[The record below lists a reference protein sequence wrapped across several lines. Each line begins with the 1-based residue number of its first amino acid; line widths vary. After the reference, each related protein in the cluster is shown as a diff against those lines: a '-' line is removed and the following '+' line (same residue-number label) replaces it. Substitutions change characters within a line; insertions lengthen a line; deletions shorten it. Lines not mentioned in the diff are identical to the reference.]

1 MPALQAISRS
11 PLFWILALLLS
22 VGAVV
27 FSVRNFA
34 DAFPVVGLEL
44 EMDRDGA
51 LEAARELSVRHGWG
65 PEGFRQ
71 AASFSDPD
79 PQVRTYLELELGESD
94 PLGRLRAQG
103 IHPYRWEV
111 RHFREGET
119 REVSIRFTP
128 AGEPLGF
135 RLRLPEE
142 APGPALPAEEARA
155 LAEEGATLHWG
166 MDLQGYELVESAQE
180 TRPGGRVDHVFV
192 YLRTGADL
200 GEGDVRLRLGVA
212 GDLLSEVA
220 PFVRVPQAFSLRYAE
235 MRGANTRI
243 ALAASLLFLVLFF
256 LVGCGYGI
264 FHLLRTGWLE
274 WKPALAWG
282 GVVAAFMALGTLN
295 QLPLS
300 WMRYDTALSSR
311 TFLLQRVL
319 EAGAFLV
326 VGTALLAV
334 IFMAA
339 ESLGR
344 RAFPHHPRQWRLWHP
359 QVAPS
364 LPAVGRTVGGYLVAA
379 VEVGFV
385 VAFYL
390 FAMRRAGWWT
400 PSEALIQ
407 PDLLATW
414 APWLTAVSI
423 ALFSGFWEES
433 LFRAVPLAGAALLG
447 ARFGGRGWW
456 IGGALILQ
464 AVLFAAGH
472 ADYPQQPAY
481 ARVVELFFPA
491 LLWGI
496 LYLWVG
502 LVPVILAH
510 GAYNLTLVS
519 LPLWVS
525 SAPGIWVDRT
535 FLVVLGL
542 APLWIL
548 LVQGLR
554 KGFRR
559 EPPEWA
565 WNRSWSPPDPLP
577 GGRGAPGG
585 TEGPTLEG
593 APGPEEP
600 PDAPQGTTLPVPPA
614 PPLPRSWVLGLS
626 ALGLLLLAGSGLRLG
641 SDVPPVEVGGR
652 QAVGVARDAL
662 ADRGLA
668 PGPEWRALPTVS
680 GGRGAAHRFAWEEE
694 GPEAFRA
701 LLGSHLAEPGWVV
714 RFARFTGPVEER
726 AEEFRVELGGDGRVR
741 GLAHRIPEDR
751 PGAGLDEEDARAAA
765 RALLVREF
773 GGAEAGGVDPVRLR
787 EVAAEPRQRPNR
799 RDWTFTWADPDAHP
813 LTRAEARIRIGLA
826 GDQMTERGRF
836 LHVPEDW
843 EREERERGS
852 RRGLLSGL
860 SGGLLFLVLAGGAL
874 TGVIRWARGIFHLPS
889 GMLVSGVA
897 GGALL
902 LSGVNGLPASA
913 AGFTTTQGFGEQ
925 VVIALVGLALGA
937 VVAGA
942 GLGLAAG
949 LVPSLLPG
957 SGLPSPGPS
966 ANAGRSGREAAAVGV
981 ALGLALGGSLAL
993 WGRLADP
1000 GGPVWPSLGGAG
1012 AYLPML
1018 APGLSGLLPQV
1029 AWTLFLLLVVLG
1041 TARLTREGRRRV
1053 WVGAG
1058 FLFLAGLAAPR
1069 PDAPD
1074 AVLPWLLGGALAGL
1088 GLFVL
1093 VRSRG
1098 RIPAGALPWGVAT
1111 VFALQALAQ
1120 LPFRAF
1126 PGALPG
1132 QILAAILPLLLAGA
1146 WAPLLREGGRP
1157 PGHRGPAPPPV
1168 PLRKGD

>member
-1 MPALQAISRS
+1 MPSLKALSRS
-11 PLFWILALLLS
+11 PLFWILAVLLGL
-22 VGAVV
+22 GAVV

-34 DAFPVVGLEL
+34 DAFPVVRLEL
-44 EMDRDGA
+44 EMDREGA
-51 LEAARELSVRHGWG
+51 LEAARELSVRHAWG

-94 PLGRLRAQG
+94 PLGRLRDEG

-128 AGEPLGF
+128 AGDPLGF

-155 LAEEGATLHWG
+155 LAEEGAAAHWG
-166 MDLQGYELVESAQE
+166 VELERYELVESAQE
-180 TRPGGRVDHVFV
+180 TRPGGRVDHAFV

-274 WKPALAWG
+274 WRPALAWG
-282 GVVAAFMALGTLN
+282 GVVAGFMALGALN

-300 WMRYDTALSSR
+300 WMQYDTALSAR

-326 VGTALLAV
+326 GGTALLAV

-359 QVAPS
+359 EVAPT

-447 ARFGGRGWW
+447 TRFGGRGWW
-456 IGGALILQ
+456 IGGALLLQ

-491 LLWGI
+491 ILWGI

-510 GAYNLTLVS
+510 GAYNLTLIS

-525 SAPGIWVDRT
+525 SAPGIWMDRT

-542 APLWIL
+542 VPLWIL

-554 KGFRR
+554 RGFRR

-565 WNRSWSPPDPLP
+565 WNRSWTPP
-577 GGRGAPGG
+577 APSRPG
-585 TEGPTLEG
+585 TEAHAGAD
-593 APGPEEP
+593 APGPDRSP
-600 PDAPQGTTLPVPPA
+600 YAGRVPDPPRGATPPFPDAPL
-614 PPLPRSWVLGLS
+614 LSRSWVAGLS
-626 ALGLLLLAGSGLRLG
+626 ALGLVLLAVAGLRLA
-641 SDVPPVEVGGR
+641 SDVPRVEVEKAR
-652 QAVGVARDAL
+652 AVELAREAL
-662 ADRGLA
+662 GDRGLA
-668 PGPEWRALPTVS
+668 PGPEWRALPAAA

-694 GPEAFRA
+694 GPDAFRA
-701 LLGSHLAEPGWVV
+701 LMGRYLAEPGWVV

-741 GLAHRIPEDR
+741 GLLYRIPEDR
-751 PGAGLDEEDARAAA
+751 AGAGLDEEEARRAA
-765 RALLVREF
+765 RDLLVREF
-773 GGAEAGGVDPVRLR
+773 GGVEPGAVDPGRLS
-787 EVAAEPRQRPNR
+787 EVAAEPRQRPAR
-799 RDWTFTWADPDAHP
+799 TDWTFTWSDPDVHP
-813 LTRAEARIRIGLA
+813 LDRGEARLRVGLA
-826 GDQMTERGRF
+826 GDRFMERGGF
-836 LHVPEDW
+836 LHVPEEW

-852 RRGLLSGL
+852 RRDLLSGL
-860 SGGLLFLVLAGGAL
+860 SAGLLFLLLAGGAV
-874 TGVIRWARGIFHLPS
+874 TGVIRWARGSFHLPS
-889 GMLVSGVA
+889 GGMVAGVA
-897 GGALL
+897 AGALL
-902 LSGVNGLPASA
+902 LSGVNALPASA
-913 AGFTTTQGFGEQ
+913 VGFGTTQGFGEQ
-925 VVIALVGLALGA
+925 VIITLVGLAVGA
-937 VVAGA
+937 AVAGV
-942 GLGLAAG
+942 GLGLSAG
-949 LVPSLLPG
+949 LIPGLLRG
-957 SGLPSPGPS
+957 GGGLPEPSPS
-966 ANAGRSGREAAAVGV
+966 SGTSRGEIARVGI
-981 ALGLALGGSLAL
+981 ALGLALGGGLAL
-993 WGRLADP
+993 WGRLAGP

-1012 AYLPML
+1012 SYLPAA

-1041 TARLTREGRRRV
+1041 VGGLTRDWGRRR
-1053 WVGAG
+1053 GAG
-1058 FLFLAGLAAPR
+1058 AALLLLAGLAAPR

-1074 AVLPWLLGGALAGL
+1074 TVLPWLLGGGLAALAL
-1088 GLFVL
+1088 LAL
-1093 VRSRG
+1093 VRFRS
-1098 RIPAGALPWGVAT
+1098 RIPAGALPWAVAT
-1111 VFALQALAQ
+1111 VFTLQALAQ

-1132 QILAAILPLLLAGA
+1132 HALAAILPLVLAGA
-1146 WAPLLREGGRP
+1146 WAPLLRGGRP
-1157 PGHRGPAPPPV
+1157 PSGDRAPGPPPF
-1168 PLRKGD
+1168 PSPQGD